1 MHYHHRN
8 SISIISSN
16 SFLILLKLKGRFWGL
31 TLKDK
36 NCPVDIFSDKIFPCN
51 ICAGACHKK
60 RSTDL
65 IWQIEI
71 KLGFRDSHLQAT
83 LDICPGNICPGHVYI
98 VLTKQKLL
106 TLFSSNQPPPT
117 GKKLAQHFLLIQMF
131 SCIQLHFFITLII
144 IQKNNPKIVV
154 LQPRYLT
161 LIIHLNIDLKSLLL
175 FSSITSPIVL
185 FRRLHAGVL

>member
-98 VLTKQKLL
+98 VLAKQKLL
-106 TLFSSNQPPPT
+106 TLFSSIQPPPHR
-117 GKKLAQHFLLIQMF
+117 KKIGTTFSSDTNVFLYTTTFFHYLDHHPKKQPEN
-131 SCIQLHFFITLII
+131 SCVATSLSYF
-144 IQKNNPKIVV
+144 NNPSKYRSKIFV
-154 LQPRYLT
+154 
-161 LIIHLNIDLKSLLL
+161 
-175 FSSITSPIVL
+175 IVL
-185 FRRLHAGVL
+185 IHYKSNCFV